1 MLKCIFQSCVILRL
15 WCCVASS
22 RYLAHIWAD
31 RSAWQCQISGL
42 LMDRT
47 SFKVVGGENFAI
59 IVHFQ
64 TGSWNRKG
72 RTNLLRAFRFKVF
85 APENSRNYSDRSLL
99 MMIVNSA
106 LEPRPLVGRDL
117 ENWGTFKFFF
127 FCCCYL
133 KCIKKYVFFLFNYVW
148 IKSSK
153 K

>member
-1 MLKCIFQSCVILRL
+1 MLKCTFQSCVILRL
-15 WCCVASS
+15 WCCVASI
-22 RYLAHIWAD
+22 RYLPHIWTD

-85 APENSRNYSDRSLL
+85 APENSRNYSDWSLL
-99 MMIVNSA
+99 MMVVLIRHWNQDRELDVIWRIGVPSNS
-106 LEPRPLVGRDL
+106 
-117 ENWGTFKFFF
+117 F

-133 KCIKKYVFFLFNYVW
+133 KCIKKYVFFWFNNVM
-148 IKSSK
+148 SG
-153 K
+153 